1 MTFSAIDNDE
11 VLEELLVPIIERLEN
26 KDFDLPP
33 LPHVAS
39 QVLALTADPD
49 ADAERLT
56 SLIQQDPILT
66 ARVFQTANS
75 AAFGS
80 TRRIDSLQQAIAW
93 LGLNH
98 VAGTAFTLAMQS
110 GIFNVGGY
118 DQQVKGLWTYS
129 IGTGFYAKTIADRL
143 NGQNPSMAFLC
154 GLLHAIGKP
163 VIIHTVNQ
171 YRGDSST
178 PLPWPSMIKIMKE
191 SYIEVGRQLAEA
203 WNFPEPVREA
213 INLHEDHAYHLGTSP
228 TKEAAITCL
237 AISLISNLLNPE
249 SIHEGI
255 PLVNYLKLSEDT
267 INDLLN
273 IQNAIQAQVEAL
285 LV

>member
-1 MTFSAIDNDE
+1 
-11 VLEELLVPIIERLEN
+11 
-26 KDFDLPP
+26 
-33 LPHVAS
+33 
-39 QVLALTADPD
+39 
-49 ADAERLT
+49 
-56 SLIQQDPILT
+56 
-66 ARVFQTANS
+66 
-75 AAFGS
+75 
-80 TRRIDSLQQAIAW
+80 
-93 LGLNH
+93 
-98 VAGTAFTLAMQS
+98 
-110 GIFNVGGY
+110 
-118 DQQVKGLWTYS
+118 
-129 IGTGFYAKTIADRL
+129 
-143 NGQNPSMAFLC
+143 
-154 GLLHAIGKP
+154 
-163 VIIHTVNQ
+163 
-171 YRGDSST
+171 
-178 PLPWPSMIKIMKE
+178 MIKIMKE